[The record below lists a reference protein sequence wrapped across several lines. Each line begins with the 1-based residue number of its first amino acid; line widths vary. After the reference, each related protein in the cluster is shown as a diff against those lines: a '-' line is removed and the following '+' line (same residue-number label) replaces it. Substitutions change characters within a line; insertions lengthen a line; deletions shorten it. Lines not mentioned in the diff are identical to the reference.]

1 MKKNAP
7 WIVFP
12 MLIALIVPGGIL
24 AAGQKVET
32 VDGVRVVHNSAD
44 GKWGKIPAVKIQPV
58 RVIGDVD
65 TEDENLAF
73 HMPSGLALDAQGRL
87 YVLDQGNNRVQV
99 LDADGKYLRTI
110 GRQGQGPGEF
120 FMPNTLAFNNQG
132 VLFVGESNAARIQAF
147 NPDGKLGQ
155 TVKLSIT
162 GMGEIAPLNNN
173 QFVASGGGMG
183 GISIGGG
190 GIVVGGS
197 GAKTDKDNKL
207 PNLFK
212 VIDPAGKV
220 LREFGKGTD
229 FGDPMTNARANQI
242 SYVLDANEN
251 IFVAYPYQ
259 NRIEKYSA
267 DGRLLWRAD
276 RPLGYAMEI
285 KGGGETARSSQ
296 GGGMTVSIKM
306 PPMNRCTAGAAVDGQ
321 GRLWVVTMARQL
333 RDNETVRTSM
343 QMTVGGAGQSATQKN
358 VGAVDL
364 RNTDAYKLE
373 VYDSEGVLLGSIPLS
388 IFVDGIYIK
397 GDRLFLLDKVRG
409 VQFHEFKITG

>member
-7 WIVFP
+7 WIVFS
-12 MLIALIVPGGIL
+12 MLTALIVPGGIL

-32 VDGVRVVHNSAD
+32 VDGVRVVHNPVD
-44 GKWGKIPAVKIQPV
+44 GKWGKTPAVKTQPV

-65 TEDENLAF
+65 TEDENFAF
-73 HMPSGLALDAQGRL
+73 HMPSGLAIDAQGRL

-99 LDADGKYLRTI
+99 LDADGKYLKTI

-132 VLFVGESNAARIQAF
+132 VLFVGESNTARIQAF

-162 GMGEIAPLNNN
+162 GMGEISLLKSN
-173 QFVASGGGMG
+173 QFLMSGSGMG
-183 GISIGGG
+183 GLILRGGG
-190 GIVVGGS
+190 VS
-197 GAKTDKDNKL
+197 LNDDKAGKL

-212 VIDPAGKV
+212 VVGQDGKIV
-220 LREFGKGTD
+220 REFGKGTD
-229 FGDPMTNARANQI
+229 FGDAMVNGRANQI
-242 SYVLDANEN
+242 SYILDGDEN
-251 IFVAYPYQ
+251 IYVAYPYQ
-259 NRIEKYSA
+259 NRIEKYAA
-267 DGRLLWRAD
+267 DGRLLWKAD
-276 RPLGYAMEI
+276 RPLSYATEI
-285 KGGGETARSSQ
+285 KGGGGEKVTGSR
-296 GGGMTVSIKM
+296 GGGMTVSFKM
-306 PPMNRCTAGAAVDGQ
+306 PPMNRCAAGTALDGQ
-321 GRLWVVTMARQL
+321 GRLWVVTMSRQL

-358 VGAVDL
+358 EGAVDL
-364 RNTDAYKLE
+364 RNTDAFKLE

-409 VQFHEFKITG
+409 VQFHEFKIVG